1 MISKRCHG
9 NMTIMQDDPR
19 PGPDED
25 EIWAF
30 MEAGSQFYPA
40 DTTRLTIDDQRRC
53 YNNLCEHFHAGR
65 PDGMQVTDMTCP
77 GPGGDV
83 ALRRYVPARRN
94 TGGAV
99 IYMHGGGFI
108 LGGLDSHDDIC
119 CGIAEDAGVTVVAV
133 DYRLAPEHNFPAA
146 FEDCAA
152 AVNWV
157 FDHTDSLTIDAGRI
171 VLAGD
176 SAGGTLAAAVCLAR
190 RDQSAAMP
198 VGQVLIYPAFGGDK
212 TRGSYVSRRHAPGLT
227 TADMEY
233 YEQMYLG
240 ADAGENRTSK
250 FYAPLLESNFA
261 HLPRAFLVACEWD
274 PLRDDCFEY
283 ARCLQS
289 AGVQAQVRHEPEL
302 VHACLRARH
311 SSPAAKAMFD
321 AITHTISDML
331 R

>member
-1 MISKRCHG
+1 
-9 NMTIMQDDPR
+9 MTIMQDDPR
-19 PGPDED
+19 AGPDED

-40 DTTRLTIDDQRRC
+40 DTGPLTIGEQRRC
-53 YNNLCEHFHAGR
+53 YDNLCAHFHAGR
-65 PDGMQVTDMTCP
+65 PNGMRVADRTCT
-77 GPGGDV
+77 GPAGEV
-83 ALRRYVPARRN
+83 ALRQYLPATRS
-94 TGGAV
+94 TDGAV

-119 CGIAEDAGVTVVAV
+119 CGIAEHAGVTVMAI
-133 DYRLAPEHNFPAA
+133 DYRLAPEHIFPAA
-146 FEDCAA
+146 FDDCTA

-157 FDHTDSLTIDAGRI
+157 FENTDHLNINPGRI

-190 RDQSAAMP
+190 RDQSLKMP
-198 VGQVLIYPAFGGDK
+198 IGQVLIYPAFGGDK
-212 TRGSYVSRRHAPGLT
+212 TRGSFVSRRHAPGLT

-240 ADAGENRTSK
+240 SDAGENRSSK
-250 FYAPLLESNFA
+250 FYAPLLESNFSN
-261 HLPRAFLVACEWD
+261 LPRAFLVACEWD

-289 AGVQAQVRHEPEL
+289 GGVEAQVRHEPEL

-311 SSPAAKAMFD
+311 SSPAAKSMFD
-321 AITHTISDML
+321 AVTDTISGML
-331 R
+331 Q